1 MCLALLVD
9 GRVELG
15 VMGCPNL
22 PLDSSQPKPA
32 DGEIRSK
39 QIPGLGALFVAVR
52 GQGAVV
58 VCSNA

>member
-1 MCLALLVD
+1 
-9 GRVELG
+9 
-15 VMGCPNL
+15 MGCPNL